1 MTWSGT
7 IQPNITGKIHRQ
19 QERERSVLLNRF
31 LKANEVFDQAP
42 PEQLGDEWDG
52 CKSRRPVSE
61 SDETREEQ
69 SSWVKAPLSPLPCC
83 TIWPHHL
90 HISSA
95 LSDLTF
101 FSCFQ
106 GPASSGYSLVF
117 VIWRS
122 SWTKVPKPPSTF
134 SWSSEQLQHSAARL
148 WILKWMKAAGGTVL
162 L

>member
-7 IQPNITGKIHRQ
+7 IQPNITAKIHRQ

-31 LKANEVFDQAP
+31 LKANEEVDHAA
-42 PEQLGDEWDG
+42 PEQLGDEWDD
-52 CKSRRPVSE
+52 CKSRRRPVSE
-61 SDETREEQ
+61 SDETRQAQ

-106 GPASSGYSLVF
+106 GPASSGSSLVF

-122 SWTKVPKPPSTF
+122 CWTKVPKLQAPSAEAQ
-134 SWSSEQLQHSAARL
+134 SSCSPAQPDSEY
-148 WILKWMKAAGGTVL
+148 
-162 L
+162 